1 MPIDQQTFNKLKG
14 FWIASGGPAGKA
26 DLAAS
31 IAFAESSG
39 CQYAL
44 AGPVDIRPVKECT
57 WNRTNGENSCGY
69 WQINLRAH
77 PTYKAPEIFDPYV
90 NAKAAVAISNHGA
103 DFGAWSTYVHG
114 DYRPYLAKYAG
125 QEATNPEGGPA
136 GKTGGKQATPA
147 VLLNSSWNRGWQHFT
162 TVLAHRLP
170 ADLQASASYRAA
182 ALRTLSQTPNVR

>member
-1 MPIDQQTFNKLKG
+1 MPVDQKTFNMLKG
-14 FWIASGGPAGKA
+14 LWNAHGGDPGEADIA
-26 DLAAS
+26 AA

-77 PTYKAPEIFDPYV
+77 PTYKAPGIFDPDE
-90 NAKAAVAISNHGA
+90 NAKAAVAISGQGH
-103 DFGAWSTYVHG
+103 DFGAWSTYTHG
-114 DYRPYLAKYAG
+114 TYKQYLRFAGGAPTTPTGAKVGQAG
-125 QEATNPEGGPA
+125 
-136 GKTGGKQATPA
+136 GKTTAPA

-182 ALRTLSQTPNVR
+182 ALRTLSRTPNVR